1 MQEPN
6 TIMACID
13 IGPAGAAYP
22 CAWHCPLSAWNS
34 ASLAPGLSQTYSWRV
49 AQPARRTNTNKALM
63 PPSRSVSE
71 IEAQAE
77 RREKRTAKLQGYVP
91 PSLRAFYEELVA
103 NHPTK
108 SLSDVVYEAL
118 EEQAAMRIAK
128 QNLGGRVG
136 RN

>member
-1 MQEPN
+1 
-6 TIMACID
+6 
-13 IGPAGAAYP
+13 
-22 CAWHCPLSAWNS
+22 
-34 ASLAPGLSQTYSWRV
+34 
-49 AQPARRTNTNKALM
+49 M
-63 PPSRSVSE
+63 PTSRSLSE
-71 IEAQAE
+71 TAAQAE

-103 NHPTK
+103 NHPRK